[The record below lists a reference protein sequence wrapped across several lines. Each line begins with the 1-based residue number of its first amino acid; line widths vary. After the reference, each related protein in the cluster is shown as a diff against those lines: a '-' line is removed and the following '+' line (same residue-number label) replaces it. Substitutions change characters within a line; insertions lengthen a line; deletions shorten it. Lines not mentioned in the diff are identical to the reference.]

1 MEHYYEYEEIRAF
14 LGELV
19 NVILKDGRI
28 AMGKLEYVATFTPR
42 NHFRHPKSFY
52 VGNLR
57 FKASQVES
65 IGLLIEE

>member
-1 MEHYYEYEEIRAF
+1 MENYEDEEIRTF

-19 NVILKDGRI
+19 NVILKDGSI
-28 AMGKLEYVATFTPR
+28 AMGKLEYVATFMPR
-42 NHFRHPKSFY
+42 NHFRHPKRFY
-52 VGNLR
+52 IGNLG